1 MEVGSNL
8 FLFKFKSEFE
18 WDRVLS
24 GGPWTFDNQVLML
37 CRWQLG
43 MTVAN
48 VKFESVALWIQI
60 WGTQFDMVSFK
71 VAAEIGSRMRKFFFL

>member
-24 GGPWTFDNQVLML
+24 GGPWTFDYQVLML

-48 VKFESVALWIQI
+48 VKFESVAL
-60 WGTQFDMVSFK
+60 
-71 VAAEIGSRMRKFFFL
+71 